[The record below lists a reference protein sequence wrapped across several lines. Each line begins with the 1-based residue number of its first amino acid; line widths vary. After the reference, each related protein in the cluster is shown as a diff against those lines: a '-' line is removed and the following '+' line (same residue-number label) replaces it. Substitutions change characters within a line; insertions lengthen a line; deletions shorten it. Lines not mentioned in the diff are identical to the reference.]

1 MALTGQRAVVEL
13 TRRGVVVA
21 GTVAV
26 AGCGLLP
33 EESDPIE
40 AAASTPATL
49 PESSRYAEVAAEE
62 TTVETTIRVDFTGD
76 VELNG
81 SREVVATVFR
91 RVYQADDGSR
101 LGVVTAPAV
110 RIFESPEVVRDPVA
124 SLDDAR
130 AVELATGLSVEGV
143 GSAAENGSVT
153 LLGTDARLTT
163 ATATTGDGDV
173 ATAWTRVRAGEDSV
187 TAVATG
193 DGTAPF
199 GAITREG

>member
-1 MALTGQRAVVEL
+1 MALTGHRAVVEL

-40 AAASTPATL
+40 AAASAPATL
-49 PESSRYAEVAAEE
+49 PASSGYAEVAAEE
-62 TTVETTIRVDFTGD
+62 ATVETTVRVDLTGD

-91 RVYQADDGSR
+91 RIYEADDGRR
-101 LGVVTAPAV
+101 LGLVTAPAV
-110 RIFESPEVVRDPVA
+110 RLFESAEVVRDPVG
-124 SLDDAR
+124 SLEPAR
-130 AVELATGLSVEGV
+130 VVELATGLSVESVDATTEG
-143 GSAAENGSVT
+143 GSVT

-163 ATATTGDGDV
+163 ATTTTGDGD
-173 ATAWTRVRAGEDSV
+173 ATTGWTRVRAGADSV

-199 GAITREG
+199 DAVTREG

>member
-1 MALTGQRAVVEL
+1 M
-13 TRRGVVVA
+13 VVA

-33 EESDPIE
+33 EGSDPIE

-49 PESSRYAEVAAEE
+49 PESAGYAEVVTEE

-81 SREVVATVFR
+81 SREVVATAFR
-91 RVYQADDGSR
+91 RVYEADDGSR
-101 LGVVTAPAV
+101 LGLVTAPAV
-110 RIFESPEVVRDPVA
+110 RVFESPEIIRDPVG
-124 SLDDAR
+124 SLGDAR

-143 GSAAENGSVT
+143 GSAAEDGSVT
-153 LLGTDARLTT
+153 LLGTDTRLTT

-173 ATAWTRVRAGEDSV
+173 TTAWIRVRAGEDSV

-199 GAITREG
+199 DAVTREG